1 MLYGVEV
8 CQEHQDYSHLDA
20 WVGEFKQH
28 LLPLHGLV
36 HRTIKMQNVLFFIY
50 IYINEQPI
58 PKESLKGEGR
68 L

>member
-20 WVGEFKQH
+20 WVGGFKQH
-28 LLPLHGLV
+28 LLLLHGLV
-36 HRTIKMQNVLFFIY
+36 HRNIKMQNVLFFN
-50 IYINEQPI
+50 INEQPV